1 MAKTVKAQAWR
12 SKYEPG
18 AKIRLLAEDN
28 PHRTGTKDRKKWSKL
43 RRGATVRSVVE
54 KGVDFGYLR
63 EVERRGLIEI
73 KP

>member
-1 MAKTVKAQAWR
+1 MAKMVKAQAWR

-18 AKIRLLAEDN
+18 AKIR
-28 PHRTGTKDRKKWSKL
+28 
-43 RRGATVRSVVE
+43 RGATVRSVLE

-73 KP
+73 NP